1 MVDLSPSLGL
11 ELCKLHKEL
20 KAIENERPLGVSH
33 GKGVTAKS
41 RRILVNTI
49 CRIVHMDSG
58 PGQQEASE
66 VLHDLFYSLIVSTA
80 ELSNPGDVERMYRI
94 TENVLDLSAFSPSLI
109 SEIFDDIDSEH
120 RTARDQFLS
129 GVVTMCRYGYS
140 FAVHDDDVV
149 IQVCLLKRMTFASV
163 LSYLTFFVISFS
175 GIVSEELLFRYFE
188 LPPVGYQA
196 KHLTRLCCSIDA
208 SVKLSFPSVNWE
220 PCRQA
225 QSLMNL

>member
-1 MVDLSPSLGL
+1 MVSLSPSLGL

-20 KAIENERPLGVSH
+20 KAIENERPRGISH

-41 RRILVNTI
+41 RRILVNTL

-66 VLHDLFYSLIVSTA
+66 VLHELFYSLIVSTA
-80 ELSNPGDVERMYRI
+80 ELSSSQNAGDVERMYRI
-94 TENVLDLSAFSPSLI
+94 TGNVLDLSAFSPSLI
-109 SEIFDDIDSEH
+109 SEIFDGIGSEH

-149 IQVCLLKRMTFASV
+149 IEVCLIKRMTFACLS
-163 LSYLTFFVISFS
+163 SYLTFFISFS

-196 KHLTRLCCSIDA
+196 KHLTR
-208 SVKLSFPSVNWE
+208 
-220 PCRQA
+220 
-225 QSLMNL
+225 